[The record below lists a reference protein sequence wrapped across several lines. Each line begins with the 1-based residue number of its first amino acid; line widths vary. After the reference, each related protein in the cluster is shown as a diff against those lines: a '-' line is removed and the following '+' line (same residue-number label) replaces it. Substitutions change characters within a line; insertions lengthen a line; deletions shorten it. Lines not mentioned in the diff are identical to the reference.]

1 MKQSCGRR
9 ASVQPAEGESPRSA
23 SRKVIEELFE
33 AIVAGA
39 TGPTVEMRHGPITA
53 LVSSWTGWSVR
64 ETDARLNF
72 PIAAGELIERGLHA
86 KADHVRARAG
96 ADLDQIIAAG
106 LRHREG
112 QLLVPVAVVKPELGL
127 DAVTYEMLLEWRR
140 KVHPSPGDGIP
151 DAPCVCEGCTHI
163 FRPRG
168 RKTRAHYALCVQSD
182 RPLRTCSDSR
192 TKWLPR
198 MDGWIGRCEPQY
210 FSAMRLP
217 GGDLSESGGVG
228 SVATPSSAKGRR
240 VATARL
246 HAGSGPPVVFG
257 KAPPRPRDE
266 AWHDGALGQQA
277 MLIEAGSPNSEVGHF
292 LPGYRLP
299 LGRAAS

>member
-168 RKTRAHYALCVQSD
+168 RKTRARYCSLCAKRPPSKNVLGFPNQMASTDGWMD
-182 RPLRTCSDSR
+182 RPLRAPVLFGNAITGWRSVRIRRCRECGDPFICERATGRYCSPACR
-192 TKWLPR
+192 KR
-198 MDGWIGRCEPQY
+198 AAR
-210 FSAMRLP
+210 RVR
-217 GGDLSESGGVG
+217 ESP
-228 SVATPSSAKGRR
+228 SATPG
-240 VATARL
+240 
-246 HAGSGPPVVFG
+246 
-257 KAPPRPRDE
+257 
-266 AWHDGALGQQA
+266 
-277 MLIEAGSPNSEVGHF
+277 
-292 LPGYRLP
+292 
-299 LGRAAS
+299 